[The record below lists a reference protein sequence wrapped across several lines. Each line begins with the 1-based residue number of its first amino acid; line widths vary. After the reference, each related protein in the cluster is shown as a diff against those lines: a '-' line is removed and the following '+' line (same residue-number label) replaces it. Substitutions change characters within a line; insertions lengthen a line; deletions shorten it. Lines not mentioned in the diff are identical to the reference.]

1 MILLLKIYKLI
12 SKFLNLEGKIA
23 YTHPY
28 DEMPRLQ
35 PIRLPNLLNWK
46 YQDSIDAWTWTN

>member
-46 YQDSIDAWTWTN
+46 YQDSIDA